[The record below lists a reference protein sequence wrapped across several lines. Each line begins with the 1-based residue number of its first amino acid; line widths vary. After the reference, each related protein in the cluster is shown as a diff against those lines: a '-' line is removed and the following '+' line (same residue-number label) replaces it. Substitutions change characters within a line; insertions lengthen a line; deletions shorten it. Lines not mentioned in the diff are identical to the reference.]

1 MNLSSFILAV
11 LVMAALVAS
20 TDADAVA
27 ARRATSAWNTPSR
40 RRFGMTRRT
49 MKTRSNPSFIVE
61 QETTAAGEMHAIVQD
76 ESSSLAESLPLPRN
90 PPRVLP
96 SSARAAAVACVSA
109 AAIGGARHVI
119 ELIGA

>member
-1 MNLSSFILAV
+1 MKNLSSFILAV
-11 LVMAALVAS
+11 LGMAALVA
-20 TDADAVA
+20 TADAVA

-40 RRFGMTRRT
+40 RKFGMTRRT

-61 QETTAAGEMHAIVQD
+61 QKTAAADELHAIVQD
-76 ESSSLAESLPLPRN
+76 EPSSLAESLPRN

-109 AAIGGARHVI
+109 AAIGGARHAI
-119 ELIGA
+119 EMIGA